1 MKGGAVRLARSPL
14 KDAMDWERSR
24 SAIWR
29 IDIVVWSGTTNL
41 EEGTPATSS
50 GGGGCLWFHGKLG
63 SWY

>member
-14 KDAMDWERSR
+14 KEAMDWKKSR

-29 IDIVVWSGTTNL
+29 IDTFGWSGITNL

-50 GGGGCLWFHGKLG
+50 GGGGCLRLHGKLG